1 MALEDGPD
9 MPGGSAARVFSD
21 PASRRRRASALSG
34 LPMQGASA
42 APGALQGREIPH
54 ASSAA
59 GIAGPSPTLFW
70 YGCNMTRHAEII
82 RLSERLLRCVGTQ
95 AEPVGG
101 PGACCGSPKE
111 SEPRISEAMAG
122 RTMDAFAAR
131 GAGKVVTW
139 CPSCHMNLEDF
150 MAPVSGA
157 AFTHA
162 HLCEALHEGREALR
176 PLLTR
181 RVEARVLLDAHVGFN
196 DRAEVNRLIPAL
208 LRMIPGVEVLEQG
221 YRGPSYMCFGLAGV
235 PGALDAH
242 KARLLAAAREAGADT
257 IVTIFHSCHREL
269 VALERDHG
277 IRVLNWVHLL
287 AEGAGWDWRDDY
299 KDWRNAP
306 DPLAAMG
313 AARVE
318 AAGEEAV
325 RRLALP
331 ELTRPR

>member
-1 MALEDGPD
+1 MALGDG
-9 MPGGSAARVFSD
+9 A
-21 PASRRRRASALSG
+21 PAS
-34 LPMQGASA
+34 P
-42 APGALQGREIPH
+42 
-54 ASSAA
+54 AA
-59 GIAGPSPTLFW
+59 GRPSALFW

-82 RLSERLLRCVGTQ
+82 RLSARLLECAGTM

-111 SEPRISEAMAG
+111 SEPRVSEAMAS
-122 RTMDAFAAR
+122 RTMAAFARR
-131 GAGKVVTW
+131 GAERVLTW

-162 HLCEALHEGREALR
+162 HLSEALHAGQDALR
-176 PLLTR
+176 PLMTH
-181 RVEARVLLDAHVGFN
+181 RVPARVLLDAHLGFN
-196 DRAEVNRLIPAL
+196 DRAEVNRLIPDL
-208 LRMIPGVEVLEQG
+208 LRLVPGVEVMEQP

-235 PGALDAH
+235 PGALEDH

-277 IRVLNWVHLL
+277 LRVLNWVHLL
-287 AEGAGWDWRDDY
+287 AEGAGWDYRDDY
-299 KDWRNAP
+299 KAWRNAE

-313 AARVE
+313 ATRVA